1 MSMQIR
7 FLVLSGTLLLA
18 ACSTPEPVRDL
29 AKTTAATVSLYNTT
43 LIASAENS
51 RRTADSRGRYIA
63 DVNDAAL
70 DLIYDY
76 QERVGAMRR
85 VENKKM
91 QKAGETK
98 SAMIDSVLAYLDELN
113 AEADAAIAKQAALE
127 TSLAET
133 QGKFELP
140 SDDLKLLAKTLG
152 ILTEER
158 DNKEILAFLKQF
170 FGEVVTQLK
179 ATETA
184 AEAANATA
192 ENGARSSSDSA
203 LNSAAKDKK

>member
-1 MSMQIR
+1 MN
-7 FLVLSGTLLLA
+7 G
-18 ACSTPEPVRDL
+18 
-29 AKTTAATVSLYNTT
+29 
-43 LIASAENS
+43 
-51 RRTADSRGRYIA
+51 
-63 DVNDAAL
+63 AAL
-70 DLIYDY
+70 DLNYDY

-85 VENKKM
+85 VENKKK

-98 SAMIDSVLAYLDELN
+98 SAMIDSVLAYLDELK

-127 TSLAET
+127 TSLADT

-152 ILTEER
+152 TLTEER

-192 ENGARSSSDSA
+192 ENGAQSSSDSA
-203 LNSAAKDKK
+203 LNSAAKDKNDAL